1 MQNRPQLESKIGPLT
16 VDNPPRVQDHPA
28 MSLCYPAAFWP
39 TIANSADIGLFFFM
53 LSLATRVWNSVV
65 PTLRVFTLKALAGLM
80 LIPVSLTMAQI
91 EMLDQVVAIV
101 DDDIILASELQERIQ
116 GVRSTMESR
125 GVDVPEDDVLV
136 RETLDRLILDSIQLQ
151 LADRYGVRIPDQQ
164 LDESM
169 TRLAQRNGLSL
180 EQFRVALEQS
190 GQSYAVARESLRDDL
205 AIQRV
210 QQGNVMRNINITEQE
225 IDNFLA
231 TEEGETLTQP
241 EYRVVQALL
250 STGRNEDAL
259 VVAEKERFVDDLLAA
274 IQSGTPFE
282 EAVSTTQP
290 FVFSGGD
297 LGWRKLGDIPSM
309 FADVVPSLS
318 VGEVTKVRSSSGFHL
333 VYLADAL
340 GGERLIRQTDV
351 RHILIKPT
359 EVLSEEAAEALAV
372 ELKTRI
378 GDGESF
384 GDLARQYSDDIGS
397 AAEGG
402 ELGWTNPG
410 QMVPEFEAAMAS
422 ATEGEVTAPFR
433 SEFGWHI
440 LEVKGRRDKD
450 FSSQVRRNQ
459 VAGYIR
465 EQKYQEELDAWL
477 RKIREEAFV
486 DIK

>member
-1 MQNRPQLESKIGPLT
+1 MATNTLFSRLRTSI
-16 VDNPPRVQDHPA
+16 PR
-28 MSLCYPAAFWP
+28 
-39 TIANSADIGLFFFM
+39 
-53 LSLATRVWNSVV
+53 
-65 PTLRVFTLKALAGLM
+65 ALQSSIVMAGL
-80 LIPVSLTMAQI
+80 LCAPFSVAQI
-91 EMLDQVVAIV
+91 EVLDQVVAIV
-101 DDDIILASELQERIQ
+101 DDDIILASELQERVQ

-125 GVDVPEDDVLV
+125 GVEVPTDDVLI

-151 LADRYGVRIPDQQ
+151 LANRYGVRIPDQQ
-164 LDESM
+164 LDEAM
-169 TRLAQRNGLSL
+169 TRLARQNGLTL
-180 EQFRVALEQS
+180 EQFRIALEQS
-190 GQSYAVARESLRDDL
+190 GQSYAAAREGLRDDL

-210 QQGNVMRNINITEQE
+210 QQGNVMRNINISEQE
-225 IDNFLA
+225 IDNFLT
-231 TEEGETLTQP
+231 TEEGEAMTQP

-250 STGRNEDAL
+250 SASRGEDAT
-259 VVAEKERFVDDLLAA
+259 DLAA
-274 IQSGTPFE
+274 KEAYVDEVLSNIESGTPFE
-282 EAVSTTQP
+282 QAVSGVEPYAFT
-290 FVFSGGD
+290 GGD

-309 FADVVPSLS
+309 FADAVPSLA

-333 VYLADAL
+333 IYLADAL
-340 GGERLIRQTDV
+340 GGEQLVRQTDV
-351 RHILIKPT
+351 RHILVKPT
-359 EVLSEEAAEALAV
+359 EVLSEKAAEDLIV

-378 GDGESF
+378 EAGEEF

-410 QMVPEFEAAMAS
+410 QMVPEFEATMAG
-422 ATEGEVTAPFR
+422 TQEGTISEPFR

-440 LEVKGRRDKD
+440 LEVKARRDKD
-450 FSSQVRRNQ
+450 FSSEMRRNQ